1 MAHSR
6 PALPSQDT
14 QDALRQYTPRQI
26 RILFQTHNWASVLDY
41 KRESME
47 QAITVETTL
56 KVCLFRPF
64 GTT

>member
-1 MAHSR
+1 MTDFLIR
-6 PALPSQDT
+6 PCHAN

-26 RILFQTHNWASVLDY
+26 RILFLTHNWASVLDY

-56 KVCLFRPF
+56 KVWAWPAFLF
-64 GTT
+64 